1 MNYLTTIKFIKTLL
15 DGKEHPVEIRSIKL
29 AISPTMELDA
39 DVYEPK
45 QSKNYRGTILVL
57 HGMNCLGNKDPR
69 LMTFCRAAALH
80 HFRVVMPTYEIVT
93 KHHVDV
99 CSITEFGDTI
109 CALAKN
115 KELTPKGKIG
125 IFTASFSGSL
135 SIRAANHPNVAPYV
149 SSWASLGICYHPKS
163 TFRNILA
170 ERTDDYYAKC
180 ISIKNLLRIKN
191 ELSPYLEKGLDAM
204 IADAFDCKKRTHL
217 DACIATLSPEEG
229 QHLEKIYA
237 SLGEDVSPLYEAHIQ
252 RMHEVFMTESNLKE
266 LKCFVTLIHSKGDTV
281 LHTIESE
288 MLYKQLQKD
297 KVKSRLLITSLL
309 DHADLN
315 LSIRYLPEV
324 IKAIHAMHGFLKHV

>member
-1 MNYLTTIKFIKTLL
+1 MNYITTIKFIKTLI
-15 DGKEHPVEIRSIKL
+15 DGKEHPVRVRSIKL

-45 QSKNYRGTILVL
+45 QIQYYRGTILVL

-80 HFRVVMPTYEIVT
+80 DFRVVMPTYDVVT
-93 KHHVDV
+93 KHIVDV
-99 CSITEFGDTI
+99 RSITEFGDTI
-109 CALAKN
+109 CALARN
-115 KELTPKGKIG
+115 KELTPKGKVG

-135 SIRAANHPNVAPYV
+135 SLRAANRPEVAPYV

-170 ERTDDYYAKC
+170 EKTDDYYAKC

-191 ELSPYLEKGLDAM
+191 ELPFYLEKGLDAM
-204 IADAFDCKKRTHL
+204 IADAFVCEKKTRL
-217 DACIATLSPEEG
+217 DECIATLSPEEG
-229 QHLEKIYA
+229 QRLEKIYA
-237 SLGEDVSPLYEAHIQ
+237 SLGKDISSLYETHIQ
-252 RMHEVFMTESNLKE
+252 RMHEVFTPDDEFKE
-266 LKCFVTLIHSKGDTV
+266 LKCFVTLIHSKGDAV

-288 MLYKQLQKD
+288 MLYERLQKD

-315 LSIRYLPEV
+315 LSVKYLPEI
-324 IKAIHAMHGFLKHV
+324 IKAIRAMHGFLKHV